1 MKHLASLLA
10 AGASLLLLADAQ
22 AQTRL
27 RLPQL
32 SPTTFIRQNFSTSYI
47 SLTYARPSLRGREVF
62 GKLEPYGTVWRTGA
76 NSITKV
82 RFGEDVSIGGQ
93 AVPAGTY
100 ALLSIPDKKEWTF
113 ILNRDTAQWG
123 AYDYKQAQDVL
134 RVKAKPTSLAAPVE
148 TMALTIE
155 NLKPTSAD
163 LVLSWDRT
171 RVALPITANPDP
183 IVMAQ
188 IQEAMKGEK
197 KPYISAAQYYYN
209 NDKDLNQAVAW
220 LDESIKAT
228 PGPDNYYAY
237 YWKAKVLQKQ
247 GKKTEAIA
255 AARQSLTLVKDE
267 KNELARNEY
276 IRLNEQVLAEAGV
289 KK

>member
-197 KPYISAAQYYYN
+197 KPYISAAQQN
-209 NDKDLNQAVAW
+209 VMLHLASACRSISRAAVILIDRTTSFNDASKMLRLRCVPG
-220 LDESIKAT
+220 LMRHMLSKRFCLSITA
-228 PGPDNYYAY
+228 
-237 YWKAKVLQKQ
+237 
-247 GKKTEAIA
+247 
-255 AARQSLTLVKDE
+255 
-267 KNELARNEY
+267 
-276 IRLNEQVLAEAGV
+276 
-289 KK
+289 